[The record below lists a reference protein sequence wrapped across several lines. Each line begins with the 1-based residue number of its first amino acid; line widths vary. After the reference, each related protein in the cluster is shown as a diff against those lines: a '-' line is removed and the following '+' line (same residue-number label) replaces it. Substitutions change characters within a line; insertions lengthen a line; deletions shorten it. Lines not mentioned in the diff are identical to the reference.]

1 MATKNTTTKNT
12 TTKNT
17 TTATNEAVDYSTN
30 QKIEFLF
37 ELQQI
42 DSKIDQINLIKG
54 ELPLEVAD
62 LEDVVAGLENR
73 HETLLADIEGLNAD
87 MKNNK
92 EIIETAKTLTAKY
105 NEQQKEVR
113 NNREYE
119 SIGKEIEYQQLE
131 IELAEKHIKEFTV
144 EIKNKKKLIEETK
157 DILQGRKVD
166 LENKK
171 IELNNI
177 EGETEK
183 EIGQL
188 TAESEKQ
195 TEKIDAHLLDM
206 YKKIRSNVRNGLA
219 VVEVSR
225 DACGGCFNRIP
236 PQRQL
241 DIRTAKKII
250 VCEYCGRILT
260 TPEYIQE

>member
-1 MATKNTTTKNT
+1 MAIKNT
-12 TTKNT
+12 
-17 TTATNEAVDYSTN
+17 NENLDYSTN
-30 QKIEFLF
+30 QKIEFLY
-37 ELQQI
+37 ELQKI

-62 LEDVVAGLENR
+62 LEDVVAGLVTR
-73 HETLLADIEGLNAD
+73 HETLMTETDELTAAV
-87 MKNNK
+87 KSNK
-92 EIIETAKTLTAKY
+92 EIIENAKVLTAKY

-131 IELAEKHIKEFTV
+131 VELAEKHIKEFNAEV
-144 EIKNKKKLIEETK
+144 KSKKKLIEETK
-157 DILQGRKVD
+157 DILQGRKID
-166 LENKK
+166 LENKQ

-177 EGETEK
+177 EAETEK
-183 EIGQL
+183 EIELLEAQ
-188 TAESEKQ
+188 AEKQ
-195 TEKIDAHLLDM
+195 AEKIEQHLLEI
-206 YKKIRSNVRNGLA
+206 YRRIRSNVRNGLA
-219 VVEVSR
+219 VVEVHR

-241 DIRTAKKII
+241 DIGMAKKII

-260 TPEYIQE
+260 APEYSEE

>member
-1 MATKNTTTKNT
+1 MATKNT
-12 TTKNT
+12 
-17 TTATNEAVDYSTN
+17 NETLDYSTN
-30 QKIEFLF
+30 QKIEFLY

-62 LEDVVAGLENR
+62 LEDVVAGLVTR
-73 HETLLADIEGLNAD
+73 HETLLNETEELTAAV
-87 MKNNK
+87 KNNK
-92 EIIETAKTLTAKY
+92 EIIENAKILTAKY

-131 IELAEKHIKEFTV
+131 VELAEKHIKEFNV
-144 EIKNKKKLIEETK
+144 EVKIKKKLIEETK
-157 DILQGRKVD
+157 EILQGRKID
-166 LENKK
+166 LENKQ
-171 IELNNI
+171 IELSNI
-177 EGETEK
+177 EAETEK
-183 EIGQL
+183 EIEIL
-188 TAESEKQ
+188 TAQ
-195 TEKIDAHLLDM
+195 TEKQAEKIEQHLLDV
-206 YKKIRSNVRNGLA
+206 YRRIRGNVRNGLA
-219 VVEVSR
+219 VVEVHR

-241 DIRTAKKII
+241 DIRMAKKII